1 MPELRVVAVSNDG
14 TRLVLKAADSTEYT
28 LPIDERLRAAVRG
41 DRPRLGQIEI
51 EVESHLRPRDIQA
64 RIRAGATAEE
74 VAQLAGIPVDRVR
87 RFEGPV
93 LAERAFMAERARKTP
108 VRRPGEN
115 AGPQLGEAVQERLL
129 LRGAEKDTVQW
140 DSWRRDDGTWEVL
153 LVYRVAGEPHSA
165 SWTYDPPRR
174 LVQAVDDEAR
184 SLIGESDDLAAPEP
198 SFPFVPR
205 IARLPRDRPLDRARG
220 TSRPSLPPLRA
231 RRGDRASERDSL
243 TSLLEAVP
251 SFRGDMVVP
260 GTALRAR
267 TAGGARRANRRR
279 RSPRPPRPRPVPP
292 TRTSSCPARSA
303 ATATGSSAPPTA
315 RPRRTASVRAAA
327 RRSRAGT
334 RSCSARGA
342 RSRSSGLRQSDRSH
356 ATVSPVSA
364 CCRLATVR
372 RRQVGIVRCGP
383 VSFRRGPGAR
393 ATATGGR
400 APRRPGGPASEDHSD
415 HEPTYRAAGMPATA
429 SASTSWAPETPEP
442 Q

>member
-74 VAQLAGIPVDRVR
+74 VAQMAGIPVDRVR

-115 AGPQLGEAVQERLL
+115 SGPPLGEAVQERLL

-184 SLIGESDDLAAPEP
+184 MLIGESDDLAAPEP

-205 IARLPRDRPLDRARG
+205 IARLPRDRPLDRSGDRE
-220 TSRPSLPPLRA
+220 RLSLPA
-231 RRGDRASERDSL
+231 QASEPVEESPDERDSL

-251 SFRGDMVVP
+251 SFRGDLVVP
-260 GTALRAR
+260 ERPAPEPEEEEPVAEPEAEEPPAPAAS
-267 TAGGARRANRRR
+267 AGAAYADVLMPRSVGSHRDRLIGATDRQAEADGVRPGRRAA
-279 RSPRPPRPRPVPP
+279 VP
-292 TRTSSCPARSA
+292 SWDEI
-303 ATATGSSAPPTA
+303 
-315 RPRRTASVRAAA
+315 VF
-327 RRSRAGT
+327 GT
-334 RSCSARGA
+334 RRKK
-342 RSRSSGLRQSDRSH
+342 Q
-356 ATVSPVSA
+356 
-364 CCRLATVR
+364 
-372 RRQVGIVRCGP
+372 
-383 VSFRRGPGAR
+383 
-393 ATATGGR
+393 
-400 APRRPGGPASEDHSD
+400 E
-415 HEPTYRAAGMPATA
+415 
-429 SASTSWAPETPEP
+429 
-442 Q
+442 

>member
-28 LPIDERLRAAVRG
+28 LPIDERLRAAVRN
-41 DRPRLGQIEI
+41 DRARLGQIEI

-64 RIRAGATAEE
+64 RIRAGASAEE
-74 VAQLAGIPVDRVR
+74 VAQFAGIPVDRVR

-115 AGPQLGEAVQERLL
+115 TGPQLGEAVQERLL
-129 LRGAEKDTVQW
+129 LRGADKETVQW

-184 SLIGESDDLAAPEP
+184 SLIGETDDVAAPEP

-205 IARLPRDRPLDRARG
+205 IARLPRDRPLDRALDRQME
-220 TSRPSLPPLRA
+220 RPAPPPPPEPEERI
-231 RRGDRASERDSL
+231 GGVTASERDSL

-260 GTALRAR
+260 ERPSPPEPPALEPAPHEPEAEEPPAPAASAGAGSAYADVLMPRAVAGHRDRLTGTTDRQAEADGVRP
-267 TAGGARRANRRR
+267 GRRAA
-279 RSPRPPRPRPVPP
+279 VP
-292 TRTSSCPARSA
+292 SWDEI
-303 ATATGSSAPPTA
+303 
-315 RPRRTASVRAAA
+315 VF
-327 RRSRAGT
+327 GT
-334 RSCSARGA
+334 RRKK
-342 RSRSSGLRQSDRSH
+342 QD
-356 ATVSPVSA
+356 
-364 CCRLATVR
+364 
-372 RRQVGIVRCGP
+372 
-383 VSFRRGPGAR
+383 
-393 ATATGGR
+393 
-400 APRRPGGPASEDHSD
+400 
-415 HEPTYRAAGMPATA
+415 
-429 SASTSWAPETPEP
+429 
-442 Q
+442 

>member
-28 LPIDERLRAAVRG
+28 LPIDERLRAAVRN
-41 DRPRLGQIEI
+41 DRARLGQIEI

-64 RIRAGATAEE
+64 RIRAGASAEE
-74 VAQLAGIPVDRVR
+74 VAQFAGIPVDRVR

-115 AGPQLGEAVQERLL
+115 TGPQLGEAVQERLT

-184 SLIGESDDLAAPEP
+184 ALIGETDDTITAQEP

-205 IARLPRDRPLDRARG
+205 IARLPRDRPLDRQLE
-220 TSRPSLPPLRA
+220 RPTVPAQSTDPEES
-231 RRGDRASERDSL
+231 GGERDSL

-260 GTALRAR
+260 ERPAPPEPAATEPVEAPEEEEPVAPAASAGAGSAYADVLMPRSVAGHRDRLTGTTDRQAEADGVRP
-267 TAGGARRANRRR
+267 GRRAA
-279 RSPRPPRPRPVPP
+279 VP
-292 TRTSSCPARSA
+292 SWDEI
-303 ATATGSSAPPTA
+303 
-315 RPRRTASVRAAA
+315 VF
-327 RRSRAGT
+327 GT
-334 RSCSARGA
+334 RRKK
-342 RSRSSGLRQSDRSH
+342 QD
-356 ATVSPVSA
+356 
-364 CCRLATVR
+364 
-372 RRQVGIVRCGP
+372 
-383 VSFRRGPGAR
+383 
-393 ATATGGR
+393 
-400 APRRPGGPASEDHSD
+400 
-415 HEPTYRAAGMPATA
+415 
-429 SASTSWAPETPEP
+429 
-442 Q
+442 

>member
-74 VAQLAGIPVDRVR
+74 VAQMAGIPVDRVR

-115 AGPQLGEAVQERLL
+115 SGPLLGEAVQERLL

-174 LVQAVDDEAR
+174 LVQAVDGEAR
-184 SLIGESDDLAAPEP
+184 SLIGESDDLGAPEP
-198 SFPFVPR
+198 SLPFVPR
-205 IARLPRDRPLDRARG
+205 IARLPRDRTLAGSLDRDRDRE
-220 TSRPSLPPLRA
+220 RPSLPAPVPEPA
-231 RRGDRASERDSL
+231 EETASERDSL

-251 SFRGDMVVP
+251 SFRGDLVVP
-260 GTALRAR
+260 ERSAESTEEPDDEPAAEEPPAPAAS
-267 TAGGARRANRRR
+267 AGSAYADVLMPRSVGSHRDRLIGATDRQAEADGVRPGRRAA
-279 RSPRPPRPRPVPP
+279 VP
-292 TRTSSCPARSA
+292 SWDEI
-303 ATATGSSAPPTA
+303 
-315 RPRRTASVRAAA
+315 VF
-327 RRSRAGT
+327 GT
-334 RSCSARGA
+334 RRKK
-342 RSRSSGLRQSDRSH
+342 Q
-356 ATVSPVSA
+356 
-364 CCRLATVR
+364 
-372 RRQVGIVRCGP
+372 
-383 VSFRRGPGAR
+383 
-393 ATATGGR
+393 
-400 APRRPGGPASEDHSD
+400 E
-415 HEPTYRAAGMPATA
+415 
-429 SASTSWAPETPEP
+429 
-442 Q
+442 

>member
-28 LPIDERLRAAVRG
+28 LPIDERLRAAVRN
-41 DRPRLGQIEI
+41 DRARLGQIEI

-64 RIRAGATAEE
+64 RIRAGASAEE
-74 VAQLAGIPVDRVR
+74 VAQFAGIPVDRVR

-115 AGPQLGEAVQERLL
+115 TGPQLGEAVHERLL
-129 LRGAEKDTVQW
+129 LRGADKETVQW

-184 SLIGESDDLAAPEP
+184 SLIGETDDVAAPEP

-205 IARLPRDRPLDRARG
+205 IARLPRDRPLDRALDRQME
-220 TSRPSLPPLRA
+220 RPTPPPPPEPEERI
-231 RRGDRASERDSL
+231 GGVTASERDSL

-260 GTALRAR
+260 ERPAPPEPPALEPAVHKPEAEEPPAPAASAGAGSAYADVLMPRAVAGHRDRLTGTTDRQAEADGVRP
-267 TAGGARRANRRR
+267 GRRAA
-279 RSPRPPRPRPVPP
+279 VP
-292 TRTSSCPARSA
+292 SWDEI
-303 ATATGSSAPPTA
+303 
-315 RPRRTASVRAAA
+315 VF
-327 RRSRAGT
+327 GT
-334 RSCSARGA
+334 RRKK
-342 RSRSSGLRQSDRSH
+342 QD
-356 ATVSPVSA
+356 
-364 CCRLATVR
+364 
-372 RRQVGIVRCGP
+372 
-383 VSFRRGPGAR
+383 
-393 ATATGGR
+393 
-400 APRRPGGPASEDHSD
+400 
-415 HEPTYRAAGMPATA
+415 
-429 SASTSWAPETPEP
+429 
-442 Q
+442 

>member
-28 LPIDERLRAAVRG
+28 LPIDERLRAAVRN
-41 DRPRLGQIEI
+41 DRARLNQIEI

-64 RIRAGATAEE
+64 RIRAGASAEE

-115 AGPQLGEAVQERLL
+115 TGPQLGEAVQERLT
-129 LRGAEKDTVQW
+129 LRAAEKDSVQW

-174 LVQAVDDEAR
+174 LVVAVDDEAR
-184 SLIGESDDLAAPEP
+184 SLIGESEDLPAAPEP

-205 IARLPRDRPLDRARG
+205 IARLPRDRPLDRALDRQLERVEP
-220 TSRPSLPPLRA
+220 RPAPVPEPEE
-231 RRGDRASERDSL
+231 ERDTL

-260 GTALRAR
+260 ERTEPTDTEPEAEVPPAPAASAGAGAAYADVLMPRTVAGHRDRLTGTTDRQAEADGVRP
-267 TAGGARRANRRR
+267 GRRAA
-279 RSPRPPRPRPVPP
+279 VP
-292 TRTSSCPARSA
+292 SWDEI
-303 ATATGSSAPPTA
+303 
-315 RPRRTASVRAAA
+315 VF
-327 RRSRAGT
+327 GT
-334 RSCSARGA
+334 RRKK
-342 RSRSSGLRQSDRSH
+342 Q
-356 ATVSPVSA
+356 
-364 CCRLATVR
+364 
-372 RRQVGIVRCGP
+372 
-383 VSFRRGPGAR
+383 
-393 ATATGGR
+393 
-400 APRRPGGPASEDHSD
+400 E
-415 HEPTYRAAGMPATA
+415 
-429 SASTSWAPETPEP
+429 
-442 Q
+442 

>member
-28 LPIDERLRAAVRG
+28 LPIDERLRAAVRN
-41 DRPRLGQIEI
+41 DRARLGQIEI

-64 RIRAGATAEE
+64 RIRAGASAEE
-74 VAQLAGIPVDRVR
+74 VAQFAGIPVDRVR

-115 AGPQLGEAVQERLL
+115 TGPQLGEAVQERLL
-129 LRGAEKDTVQW
+129 LRGADKETVQW

-184 SLIGESDDLAAPEP
+184 SLIGETDDVAAPEP

-205 IARLPRDRPLDRARG
+205 IARLPRDRPLDRALDRQIE
-220 TSRPSLPPLRA
+220 RPAAAAAEPEEYVSS
-231 RRGDRASERDSL
+231 ASAGERDSL

-260 GTALRAR
+260 ERPTQPEPPALEPAEE
-267 TAGGARRANRRR
+267 AEAADARRRLGRRGVR
-279 RSPRPPRPRPVPP
+279 VRGCADAPGGGRSPGPADRDDGPSGRGGRSPAGPPGRRAELGRDRLRHPAQEAGLTGNDHRWERGRHAVAYGPLCLTVRP
-292 TRTSSCPARSA
+292 
-303 ATATGSSAPPTA
+303 PPTA
-315 RPRRTASVRAAA
+315 PRG
-327 RRSRAGT
+327 RR
-334 RSCSARGA
+334 
-342 RSRSSGLRQSDRSH
+342 
-356 ATVSPVSA
+356 
-364 CCRLATVR
+364 
-372 RRQVGIVRCGP
+372 
-383 VSFRRGPGAR
+383 
-393 ATATGGR
+393 
-400 APRRPGGPASEDHSD
+400 
-415 HEPTYRAAGMPATA
+415 
-429 SASTSWAPETPEP
+429 
-442 Q
+442 

>member
-64 RIRAGATAEE
+64 RIRAGASAEE

-115 AGPQLGEAVQERLL
+115 AAGPQLGEAVQERLT

-153 LVYRVAGEPHSA
+153 LVYLVAGEPHSA

-174 LVQAVDDEAR
+174 LVQAVDEEAR
-184 SLIGESDDLAAPEP
+184 SLIGESEDLAAAEP

-205 IARLPRDRPLDRARG
+205 IARLPRDRPLDRALE
-220 TSRPSLPPLRA
+220 RPSLPAPPSESDEDTA
-231 RRGDRASERDSL
+231 ASERDSL

-251 SFRGDMVVP
+251 SFRGDLVVP
-260 GTALRAR
+260 ERPAPEPPVEEPPAEPVEEEPPAPAAS
-267 TAGGARRANRRR
+267 AGSAYADVLMPRSVGAHRDRLVGATDRQAEADGVRPGRRAA
-279 RSPRPPRPRPVPP
+279 VP
-292 TRTSSCPARSA
+292 SWDEI
-303 ATATGSSAPPTA
+303 
-315 RPRRTASVRAAA
+315 VF
-327 RRSRAGT
+327 GT
-334 RSCSARGA
+334 RRKK
-342 RSRSSGLRQSDRSH
+342 Q
-356 ATVSPVSA
+356 
-364 CCRLATVR
+364 
-372 RRQVGIVRCGP
+372 
-383 VSFRRGPGAR
+383 
-393 ATATGGR
+393 
-400 APRRPGGPASEDHSD
+400 E
-415 HEPTYRAAGMPATA
+415 
-429 SASTSWAPETPEP
+429 
-442 Q
+442 

>member
-74 VAQLAGIPVDRVR
+74 VAQMAGIPVDRVR

-115 AGPQLGEAVQERLL
+115 SGPPLGEAVQERLL
-129 LRGAEKDTVQW
+129 LRGADKDTVQW

-153 LVYRVAGEPHSA
+153 LVYLVAGEPHSA

-174 LVQAVDDEAR
+174 LVQAVDSEAR
-184 SLIGESDDLAAPEP
+184 ALIGESDDLAAPEP

-205 IARLPRDRPLDRARG
+205 IARLPRDRPLDRSLDREQRE
-220 TSRPSLPPLRA
+220 RPSLPPPPTEPA
-231 RRGDRASERDSL
+231 EETAATASAERDSL

-251 SFRGDMVVP
+251 SFRGDLVVP
-260 GTALRAR
+260 ERAPEPVEE
-267 TAGGARRANRRR
+267 TVEESEVEEAPAPAASAGSAYADVLMPRSVASHRDRLTGSTDRQAEADGVRPGRRAA
-279 RSPRPPRPRPVPP
+279 VP
-292 TRTSSCPARSA
+292 SWDEI
-303 ATATGSSAPPTA
+303 
-315 RPRRTASVRAAA
+315 VF
-327 RRSRAGT
+327 GT
-334 RSCSARGA
+334 RRKK
-342 RSRSSGLRQSDRSH
+342 Q
-356 ATVSPVSA
+356 
-364 CCRLATVR
+364 
-372 RRQVGIVRCGP
+372 
-383 VSFRRGPGAR
+383 
-393 ATATGGR
+393 
-400 APRRPGGPASEDHSD
+400 E
-415 HEPTYRAAGMPATA
+415 
-429 SASTSWAPETPEP
+429 
-442 Q
+442 

>member
-28 LPIDERLRAAVRG
+28 LPIDERLRAAVRN
-41 DRPRLGQIEI
+41 DRARLGQIEI

-64 RIRAGATAEE
+64 RIRAGASAEE

-115 AGPQLGEAVQERLL
+115 TGPQLGEAVAERLL
-129 LRGAEKDTVQW
+129 LRGADKDSVQW

-153 LVYRVAGEPHSA
+153 LVYRVAAEPHSA

-184 SLIGESDDLAAPEP
+184 ALIGESDDTPEP

-205 IARLPRDRPLDRARG
+205 IARLPRDRPLDRTLDRQPERTA
-220 TSRPSLPPLRA
+220 PSGGEENESWGAEETTGGER
-231 RRGDRASERDSL
+231 ERDSL

-260 GTALRAR
+260 ESAKAPQDDEAESEVEVEEPPAPAASAGAGSAYADVLMPRAVAGHRDRLTGTTDRQAEADGVRP
-267 TAGGARRANRRR
+267 GRRAA
-279 RSPRPPRPRPVPP
+279 VP
-292 TRTSSCPARSA
+292 SWDEI
-303 ATATGSSAPPTA
+303 
-315 RPRRTASVRAAA
+315 VF
-327 RRSRAGT
+327 GT
-334 RSCSARGA
+334 RRKK
-342 RSRSSGLRQSDRSH
+342 
-356 ATVSPVSA
+356 
-364 CCRLATVR
+364 
-372 RRQVGIVRCGP
+372 
-383 VSFRRGPGAR
+383 
-393 ATATGGR
+393 
-400 APRRPGGPASEDHSD
+400 
-415 HEPTYRAAGMPATA
+415 
-429 SASTSWAPETPEP
+429 PE
-442 Q
+442 

>member
-74 VAQLAGIPVDRVR
+74 VAQMAGIPVDRVR

-129 LRGAEKDTVQW
+129 LRGADKDTVQW

-153 LVYRVAGEPHSA
+153 LVYLVAGEPHSA

-205 IARLPRDRPLDRARG
+205 IARLPRDRTLERAPD
-220 TSRPSLPPLRA
+220 RPSLPA
-231 RRGDRASERDSL
+231 QASEPAEESTGERDSL

-251 SFRGDMVVP
+251 SFRGDLVVP
-260 GTALRAR
+260 ERPVETSEEPPDEPAAAEEEPPAPAAS
-267 TAGGARRANRRR
+267 AGSAYADVLMPRSVGSHRDRLVGSTDRQAEADGVRPGRRAA
-279 RSPRPPRPRPVPP
+279 VP
-292 TRTSSCPARSA
+292 SWDEI
-303 ATATGSSAPPTA
+303 
-315 RPRRTASVRAAA
+315 VF
-327 RRSRAGT
+327 GT
-334 RSCSARGA
+334 RRKK
-342 RSRSSGLRQSDRSH
+342 Q
-356 ATVSPVSA
+356 
-364 CCRLATVR
+364 
-372 RRQVGIVRCGP
+372 
-383 VSFRRGPGAR
+383 
-393 ATATGGR
+393 
-400 APRRPGGPASEDHSD
+400 E
-415 HEPTYRAAGMPATA
+415 
-429 SASTSWAPETPEP
+429 
-442 Q
+442 

>member
-115 AGPQLGEAVQERLL
+115 AAGPQLGEAVQERLL

-153 LVYRVAGEPHSA
+153 LVYCVAGEPHSA

-184 SLIGESDDLAAPEP
+184 SLIGESDDLGTPEP

-205 IARLPRDRPLDRARG
+205 IARLPRDRPLDRQADRPALPG
-220 TSRPSLPPLRA
+220 RRPS
-231 RRGDRASERDSL
+231 
-243 TSLLEAVP
+243 
-251 SFRGDMVVP
+251 
-260 GTALRAR
+260 
-267 TAGGARRANRRR
+267 
-279 RSPRPPRPRPVPP
+279 P
-292 TRTSSCPARSA
+292 TRT
-303 ATATGSSAPPTA
+303 
-315 RPRRTASVRAAA
+315 
-327 RRSRAGT
+327 
-334 RSCSARGA
+334 
-342 RSRSSGLRQSDRSH
+342 
-356 ATVSPVSA
+356 
-364 CCRLATVR
+364 
-372 RRQVGIVRCGP
+372 
-383 VSFRRGPGAR
+383 
-393 ATATGGR
+393 
-400 APRRPGGPASEDHSD
+400 
-415 HEPTYRAAGMPATA
+415 
-429 SASTSWAPETPEP
+429 W
-442 Q
+442 

>member
-28 LPIDERLRAAVRG
+28 LPIDERLRAAVRN
-41 DRPRLGQIEI
+41 DRARLGQIEI

-64 RIRAGATAEE
+64 RIRAGASAEE

-115 AGPQLGEAVQERLL
+115 TGPQLGEAVAERLL
-129 LRGAEKDTVQW
+129 LRGADKESVQW

-153 LVYRVAGEPHSA
+153 LVYRVATEPHSA

-184 SLIGESDDLAAPEP
+184 ALIGESDDTPEP

-205 IARLPRDRPLDRARG
+205 IARLPRDRPLDRALDRQSSERG
-220 TSRPSLPPLRA
+220 ERA
-231 RRGDRASERDSL
+231 AQSGGEDDEPRVAEEATGERERDSL

-260 GTALRAR
+260 ESVKSPQSDEESEAEVEEPPAASAGAGAGSAYADVLMPRAVAGHRDRLTGTTDRQAEADGVRP
-267 TAGGARRANRRR
+267 GRRAA
-279 RSPRPPRPRPVPP
+279 VP
-292 TRTSSCPARSA
+292 SWDEI
-303 ATATGSSAPPTA
+303 
-315 RPRRTASVRAAA
+315 VF
-327 RRSRAGT
+327 GT
-334 RSCSARGA
+334 RRKK
-342 RSRSSGLRQSDRSH
+342 
-356 ATVSPVSA
+356 
-364 CCRLATVR
+364 
-372 RRQVGIVRCGP
+372 
-383 VSFRRGPGAR
+383 
-393 ATATGGR
+393 
-400 APRRPGGPASEDHSD
+400 
-415 HEPTYRAAGMPATA
+415 
-429 SASTSWAPETPEP
+429 PE
-442 Q
+442 

>member
-74 VAQLAGIPVDRVR
+74 VAQMAGIPVDRVR

-115 AGPQLGEAVQERLL
+115 AAGPQLGEAVQERLL

-205 IARLPRDRPLDRARG
+205 IARLPRDRPLDRSTERE
-220 TSRPSLPPLRA
+220 RPSLPSQASEPPEETT
-231 RRGDRASERDSL
+231 SERDSL

-251 SFRGDMVVP
+251 SFRGDLVVP
-260 GTALRAR
+260 ERPAEAPSEEPPAEPEAEEPPAPAAS
-267 TAGGARRANRRR
+267 AGSAYADVLMPRSVGSHRDRLVGATDRQAEADGVRPGRRAA
-279 RSPRPPRPRPVPP
+279 VP
-292 TRTSSCPARSA
+292 SWDEI
-303 ATATGSSAPPTA
+303 
-315 RPRRTASVRAAA
+315 VF
-327 RRSRAGT
+327 GT
-334 RSCSARGA
+334 RRKK
-342 RSRSSGLRQSDRSH
+342 Q
-356 ATVSPVSA
+356 
-364 CCRLATVR
+364 
-372 RRQVGIVRCGP
+372 
-383 VSFRRGPGAR
+383 
-393 ATATGGR
+393 
-400 APRRPGGPASEDHSD
+400 E
-415 HEPTYRAAGMPATA
+415 
-429 SASTSWAPETPEP
+429 
-442 Q
+442 

>member
-14 TRLVLKAADSTEYT
+14 TRLVLKAADATEYT

-115 AGPQLGEAVQERLL
+115 SGPLLGEAVQERLL
-129 LRGAEKDTVQW
+129 LRGVEKDTVQW

-165 SWTYDPPRR
+165 GWTYDPPRR

-184 SLIGESDDLAAPEP
+184 SLIGESDDLAVPEP

-205 IARLPRDRPLDRARG
+205 IARLPRERSMDRALDRSDRD
-220 TSRPSLPPLRA
+220 RPSLPA
-231 RRGDRASERDSL
+231 QASEPADESTGERDSL

-251 SFRGDMVVP
+251 SFRGDLVVP
-260 GTALRAR
+260 E
-267 TAGGARRANRRR
+267 
-279 RSPRPPRPRPVPP
+279 RPPE
-292 TRTSSCPARSA
+292 TS
-303 ATATGSSAPPTA
+303 
-315 RPRRTASVRAAA
+315 
-327 RRSRAGT
+327 
-334 RSCSARGA
+334 
-342 RSRSSGLRQSDRSH
+342 
-356 ATVSPVSA
+356 
-364 CCRLATVR
+364 
-372 RRQVGIVRCGP
+372 
-383 VSFRRGPGAR
+383 
-393 ATATGGR
+393 
-400 APRRPGGPASEDHSD
+400 E
-415 HEPTYRAAGMPATA
+415 
-429 SASTSWAPETPEP
+429 ETPEEP
-442 Q
+442 ATEEPPAPAASAGSAYADVLMPRSVTSHRDRLIGATDRQAEADGVRPGRRAAVPSWDEIVFGTRRKKQE

>member
-64 RIRAGATAEE
+64 RIRAGASAEE

-129 LRGAEKDTVQW
+129 IRGAEKDTVQW

-153 LVYRVAGEPHSA
+153 LVYLVAGEPHSA

-205 IARLPRDRPLDRARG
+205 IARLPRDRPLDRALDRQME
-220 TSRPSLPPLRA
+220 RPSLPPPEPVDEGA
-231 RRGDRASERDSL
+231 GDRDSL

-260 GTALRAR
+260 ERPSTTELPPAEEPETEPETEEPPAPAAS
-267 TAGGARRANRRR
+267 AGAGSAYADVLMPRSVGSHRDRLVGATDRQAEADGVRPGRRAA
-279 RSPRPPRPRPVPP
+279 VP
-292 TRTSSCPARSA
+292 SWDEI
-303 ATATGSSAPPTA
+303 
-315 RPRRTASVRAAA
+315 VF
-327 RRSRAGT
+327 GT
-334 RSCSARGA
+334 RRKK
-342 RSRSSGLRQSDRSH
+342 QD
-356 ATVSPVSA
+356 
-364 CCRLATVR
+364 
-372 RRQVGIVRCGP
+372 
-383 VSFRRGPGAR
+383 
-393 ATATGGR
+393 
-400 APRRPGGPASEDHSD
+400 
-415 HEPTYRAAGMPATA
+415 
-429 SASTSWAPETPEP
+429 
-442 Q
+442 

>member
-153 LVYRVAGEPHSA
+153 LVYCVAGEPHSA

-174 LVQAVDDEAR
+174 LVQAVDEEAR
-184 SLIGESDDLAAPEP
+184 SLIGESEDLGAPEP

-205 IARLPRDRPLDRARG
+205 IARLPRDRPLDRALD
-220 TSRPSLPPLRA
+220 RPSLPPA
-231 RRGDRASERDSL
+231 EPVEEAVAERDSL

-260 GTALRAR
+260 ERPSETATVEEPDPEPEAEEPPAPAAS
-267 TAGGARRANRRR
+267 AGSAYADVLMPRSVASHRDRLIGATDRQAEADGVRPGRRAA
-279 RSPRPPRPRPVPP
+279 VP
-292 TRTSSCPARSA
+292 SWDEI
-303 ATATGSSAPPTA
+303 
-315 RPRRTASVRAAA
+315 VF
-327 RRSRAGT
+327 GT
-334 RSCSARGA
+334 RRKK
-342 RSRSSGLRQSDRSH
+342 Q
-356 ATVSPVSA
+356 
-364 CCRLATVR
+364 
-372 RRQVGIVRCGP
+372 
-383 VSFRRGPGAR
+383 
-393 ATATGGR
+393 
-400 APRRPGGPASEDHSD
+400 E
-415 HEPTYRAAGMPATA
+415 
-429 SASTSWAPETPEP
+429 
-442 Q
+442 

>member
-74 VAQLAGIPVDRVR
+74 VAQTAGIPVDRVR

-129 LRGAEKDTVQW
+129 LRGADKDTVQW

-153 LVYRVAGEPHSA
+153 LVYLVAGEPHSA

-205 IARLPRDRPLDRARG
+205 IARLPRDRPLDRALDRE
-220 TSRPSLPPLRA
+220 RPSLPAPPSEPAEEVGER
-231 RRGDRASERDSL
+231 ERDSL

-260 GTALRAR
+260 ERPADPVTEEPDEQEHEVEEPPAPAAS
-267 TAGGARRANRRR
+267 AGSAYADVLMPRSVGSHRDRLVGATDRQAEADGVRPGRRAA
-279 RSPRPPRPRPVPP
+279 VP
-292 TRTSSCPARSA
+292 SWDEI
-303 ATATGSSAPPTA
+303 
-315 RPRRTASVRAAA
+315 VF
-327 RRSRAGT
+327 GT
-334 RSCSARGA
+334 RRKK
-342 RSRSSGLRQSDRSH
+342 Q
-356 ATVSPVSA
+356 
-364 CCRLATVR
+364 
-372 RRQVGIVRCGP
+372 
-383 VSFRRGPGAR
+383 
-393 ATATGGR
+393 
-400 APRRPGGPASEDHSD
+400 E
-415 HEPTYRAAGMPATA
+415 
-429 SASTSWAPETPEP
+429 
-442 Q
+442 

>member
-28 LPIDERLRAAVRG
+28 LPIDERLRAAVRN
-41 DRPRLGQIEI
+41 DRARLGQIEI

-64 RIRAGATAEE
+64 RIRAGASAEE
-74 VAQLAGIPVDRVR
+74 VAQMAGIPVDRVR

-129 LRGAEKDTVQW
+129 LRGADKETVLW

-174 LVQAVDDEAR
+174 LVAAVDDEAR
-184 SLIGESDDLAAPEP
+184 SLIGESDDIPSAPEP

-205 IARLPRDRPLDRARG
+205 IARLPRDRPLDRALDR
-220 TSRPSLPPLRA
+220 SLERPL
-231 RRGDRASERDSL
+231 DRALDRQLERPTAPAALEADEGAGDRDSL

-260 GTALRAR
+260 ERPAPPAPPEPPSPIDLDDTEAVAEEPPAASAGAAYADVLMPRAVAGHRDRLVGTTDRQAEADGVRP
-267 TAGGARRANRRR
+267 GRRAA
-279 RSPRPPRPRPVPP
+279 VP
-292 TRTSSCPARSA
+292 SWDEI
-303 ATATGSSAPPTA
+303 
-315 RPRRTASVRAAA
+315 VF
-327 RRSRAGT
+327 GT
-334 RSCSARGA
+334 RRKK
-342 RSRSSGLRQSDRSH
+342 Q
-356 ATVSPVSA
+356 
-364 CCRLATVR
+364 
-372 RRQVGIVRCGP
+372 
-383 VSFRRGPGAR
+383 
-393 ATATGGR
+393 
-400 APRRPGGPASEDHSD
+400 E
-415 HEPTYRAAGMPATA
+415 
-429 SASTSWAPETPEP
+429 
-442 Q
+442 

>member
-28 LPIDERLRAAVRG
+28 LPIDERLRAAVRN
-41 DRPRLGQIEI
+41 DRARLGQIEI

-64 RIRAGATAEE
+64 RIRAGASAEE

-115 AGPQLGEAVQERLL
+115 TGPQLGEAVQERLL
-129 LRGAEKDTVQW
+129 LRGADKDSVQW

-153 LVYRVAGEPHSA
+153 LVYLVAGEPHSA

-184 SLIGESDDLAAPEP
+184 SLIGESDDTITAVPEP

-205 IARLPRDRPLDRARG
+205 IARLPRDRPLDRALDRQLE
-220 TSRPSLPPLRA
+220 RPTPPPEPVA
-231 RRGDRASERDSL
+231 DESDSL

-260 GTALRAR
+260 ERPTAPPEPPETEPAAEPEVEEPPAPAASAGAGSAYADVLMPRTVAGHRDRLTGTTDRQAEADGVRP
-267 TAGGARRANRRR
+267 GRRAA
-279 RSPRPPRPRPVPP
+279 VP
-292 TRTSSCPARSA
+292 SWDEI
-303 ATATGSSAPPTA
+303 
-315 RPRRTASVRAAA
+315 VF
-327 RRSRAGT
+327 GT
-334 RSCSARGA
+334 RRKK
-342 RSRSSGLRQSDRSH
+342 QD
-356 ATVSPVSA
+356 
-364 CCRLATVR
+364 
-372 RRQVGIVRCGP
+372 
-383 VSFRRGPGAR
+383 
-393 ATATGGR
+393 
-400 APRRPGGPASEDHSD
+400 
-415 HEPTYRAAGMPATA
+415 
-429 SASTSWAPETPEP
+429 
-442 Q
+442 

>member
-28 LPIDERLRAAVRG
+28 LPIDERLRAAVRN
-41 DRPRLGQIEI
+41 DRARLGQIEI

-64 RIRAGATAEE
+64 RIRAGASAEE
-74 VAQLAGIPVDRVR
+74 VAQFAGIPVDRVR

-115 AGPQLGEAVQERLL
+115 TGPQLGEAVQERLL
-129 LRGAEKDTVQW
+129 LRGADKETVQW

-184 SLIGESDDLAAPEP
+184 SLIGETDEVAAPEP

-205 IARLPRDRPLDRARG
+205 IARLPRDRPLDRALDRQIE
-220 TSRPSLPPLRA
+220 RPAPPPPPEPEERVA
-231 RRGDRASERDSL
+231 GVTASERDSL

-260 GTALRAR
+260 ERPAPPEPPAIEPAAQEPEAEEPPAASAGAGSAYADVLMPRAVAGHRDRLTGTTDRQAEADGVRP
-267 TAGGARRANRRR
+267 GRRAA
-279 RSPRPPRPRPVPP
+279 VP
-292 TRTSSCPARSA
+292 SWDEI
-303 ATATGSSAPPTA
+303 
-315 RPRRTASVRAAA
+315 VF
-327 RRSRAGT
+327 GT
-334 RSCSARGA
+334 RRKK
-342 RSRSSGLRQSDRSH
+342 QD
-356 ATVSPVSA
+356 
-364 CCRLATVR
+364 
-372 RRQVGIVRCGP
+372 
-383 VSFRRGPGAR
+383 
-393 ATATGGR
+393 
-400 APRRPGGPASEDHSD
+400 
-415 HEPTYRAAGMPATA
+415 
-429 SASTSWAPETPEP
+429 
-442 Q
+442 